1 MSGFHHQNV
10 LPVSTDYLLLRLERD
25 AARMR
30 KETAEPGASAS
41 HCSEVRQTESC

>member
-10 LPVSTDYLLLRLERD
+10 LPVSTDYFLLRLECD
-25 AARMR
+25 TARR

-41 HCSEVRQTESC
+41 RHTEVRQTESR